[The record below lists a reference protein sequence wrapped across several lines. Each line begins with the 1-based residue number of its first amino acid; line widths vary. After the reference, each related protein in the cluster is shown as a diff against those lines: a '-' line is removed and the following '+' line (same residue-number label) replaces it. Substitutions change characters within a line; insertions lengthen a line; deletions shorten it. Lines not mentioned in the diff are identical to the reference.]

1 MEKKNNAS
9 LPSNKNTKTS
19 KRKPQP
25 LTSEFYES
33 LFNLETQF
41 RCSENPAL
49 IKSITTKYVQ
59 AIEYCEYIEDPKC
72 ADYQNRLKNFLAKT
86 EVIKHLQKRKQQT
99 QAQTQTQTQT
109 EAQTQNQETN
119 VVPPQSHSPEKNKQ
133 VIRNTDMRIKFNF
146 FTQMEN
152 LISGTKKLEI
162 EAKKIME
169 EQNQENENK
178 KTADMINNELTKQQ
192 DAFKERLKRIKK
204 NKEDKK
210 ALISSPNADNQ
221 PSIDN
226 KKDNNDL
233 SPILSVPSHGSQS
246 PTDEQQQEAQTDILP
261 ENPIPNLDEQQPNE
275 PIESELIIETVTKE
289 DKKENDSI
297 SSFESLD
304 NNESDDEDANK
315 HNQNKDHLNI
325 DINARTSQLFSVID
339 SNDNIGPKQQKCFL
353 EIKETLDQYVDE
365 FNSYFYKELFTKFAK
380 QTKSLMDEKFNKYIE
395 ITKMYQNQIQD
406 IKAQLTEMTNVD
418 SQEYKALENAIES
431 LKEEQRNELDVIE
444 DEYNEKIENV
454 QKNFRQNEFKTNP
467 GVLLLEEQFQLNMC
481 NKISDAISP
490 GI

>member
-1 MEKKNNAS
+1 
-9 LPSNKNTKTS
+9 
-19 KRKPQP
+19 
-25 LTSEFYES
+25 
-33 LFNLETQF
+33 
-41 RCSENPAL
+41 
-49 IKSITTKYVQ
+49 
-59 AIEYCEYIEDPKC
+59 
-72 ADYQNRLKNFLAKT
+72 
-86 EVIKHLQKRKQQT
+86 
-99 QAQTQTQTQT
+99 
-109 EAQTQNQETN
+109 
-119 VVPPQSHSPEKNKQ
+119 
-133 VIRNTDMRIKFNF
+133 
-146 FTQMEN
+146 
-152 LISGTKKLEI
+152 
-162 EAKKIME
+162 
-169 EQNQENENK
+169 
-178 KTADMINNELTKQQ
+178 MINNELTKQQ

-210 ALISSPNADNQ
+210 ALISSPNEDNQ
-221 PSIDN
+221 PSVDN

-233 SPILSVPSHGSQS
+233 SPIISIPSHGSQS
-246 PTDEQQQEAQTDILP
+246 PTDEQQQQVQTNILQ
-261 ENPIPNLDEQQPNE
+261 ENPIPNLDEQQSTQ
-275 PIESELIIETVTKE
+275 PIQSELIITTVTKE
-289 DKKENDSI
+289 DQKENDSM
-297 SSFESLD
+297 SSFESSD
-304 NNESDDEDANK
+304 NNESDEEDVNK
-315 HNQNKDHLNI
+315 NNSNKDHLNI

-444 DEYNEKIENV
+444 DEYNEKIENA

-467 GVLLLEEQFQLNMC
+467 GVLLLEERFQLNMC